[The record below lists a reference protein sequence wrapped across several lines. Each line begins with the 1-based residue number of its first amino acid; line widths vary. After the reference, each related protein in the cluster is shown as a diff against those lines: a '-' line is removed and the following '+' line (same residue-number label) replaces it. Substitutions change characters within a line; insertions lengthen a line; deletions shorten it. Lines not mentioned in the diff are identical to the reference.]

1 MSRLGKQPV
10 QVPSGVSV
18 AISGRKITISK
29 GEKSLEMEH
38 RPEVNVHWN
47 QDEKSLTVSVPEG
60 RENDRQT
67 RAYWGMT
74 RSILANMV
82 EGVNKGYQRQLEVV
96 GVGYNATVVGNKL
109 QLKVGFA
116 NTIDVAIPP
125 GVDVSVERQTIT
137 VKGADKQ
144 KVGQFAAQVRSQ
156 RKPEP
161 YNGKGIKYSD
171 EVIHRKQGKAFGS

>member
-18 AISGRKITISK
+18 SINGRKITISK
-29 GEKSLEMEH
+29 GDKSLEMEH
-38 RPEVNVHWN
+38 RPEVIVHWN
-47 QDEKSLTVSVPEG
+47 QDEKSLSVAVPEG
-60 RENDRQT
+60 REGDRQS

-74 RSILANMV
+74 RSLLANMV
-82 EGVNKGYQRQLEVV
+82 EGVAKGYQKQLEVV
-96 GVGYNATVVGNKL
+96 GVGYNATVAGDKL

-116 NTIDVAIPP
+116 NTVSVQIPA
-125 GVDVSVERQTIT
+125 GVDVSVERQMIT

-144 KVGQFAAQVRSQ
+144 KVGQFAARVRSQ

-171 EVIHRKQGKAFGS
+171 EVIRRKQGKAFGS

>member
-10 QVPSGVSV
+10 QVPAGVNV
-18 AISGRKITISK
+18 ALSGRRITISK

-38 RPEVNVHWN
+38 RPEVNVAWSP
-47 QDEKSLTVSVPEG
+47 QDKAITVSVPEG

-82 EGVNKGYQRQLEVV
+82 EGVDKGYQKQLEVV
-96 GVGYNATVVGNKL
+96 GVGYNATVAGNKL
-109 QLKVGFA
+109 QLKVGYA
-116 NTIDVAIPP
+116 NTVAVAIPP
-125 GVDVSVERQTIT
+125 GVDVSVERQLIT

-161 YNGKGIKYSD
+161 YNGKGIKYSN
-171 EVIHRKQGKAFGS
+171 EVIRRKQGKAFGS